1 MFYIKFIEKKPI
13 CYLVTCIENIHRKN
27 QQRYK

>member
-1 MFYIKFIEKKPI
+1 MFIKGLYKKKSI
-13 CYLVTCIENIHRKN
+13 CYLVTFIENIHRKN